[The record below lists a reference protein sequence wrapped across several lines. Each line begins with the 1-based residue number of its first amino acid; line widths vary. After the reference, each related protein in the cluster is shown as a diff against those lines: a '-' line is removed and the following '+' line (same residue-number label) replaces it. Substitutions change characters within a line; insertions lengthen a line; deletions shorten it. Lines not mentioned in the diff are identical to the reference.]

1 MRIEPA
7 CGRYLP
13 RAIPSAPRN
22 SGGSDALRQLQP
34 DAEVLTSGEANE
46 SAVKSAHGPR
56 LLHLATHGFFLGS
69 NQRATSERGRL
80 LVQAA
85 SLDSGPTVVIENP
98 LLRSGLAFAGANQRD
113 DGHGGDGILTALEAS
128 SLDLW
133 GTRMA
138 VLSACESGLGET
150 KPGDGVYGLRRAL
163 VMAGAESQVMSLWQ
177 VSDDATR
184 ALMTDYYTR
193 LKAGEARS
201 GALRQVQLE
210 MLHSTTRRHP
220 YYWASFVL
228 SGADGPIQ
236 FQ

>member
-1 MRIEPA
+1 M
-7 CGRYLP
+7 
-13 RAIPSAPRN
+13 
-22 SGGSDALRQLQP
+22 
-34 DAEVLTSGEANE
+34 
-46 SAVKSAHGPR
+46 
-56 LLHLATHGFFLGS
+56 
-69 NQRATSERGRL
+69 
-80 LVQAA
+80 QAA
-85 SLDSGPTVVIENP
+85 SPDSGPTVVIENP

-193 LKAGEARS
+193 LKAGE
-201 GALRQVQLE
+201 GTV
-210 MLHSTTRRHP
+210 RRV
-220 YYWASFVL
+220 AS
-228 SGADGPIQ
+228 SAA
-236 FQ
+236 